1 MTINGKDLVVVI
13 ITALITAGV
22 MFYTIERD
30 ALIATSR
37 TSGRVEMMQV
47 FCPGVLQQ
55 ANQAFK
61 PKEAK

>member
-1 MTINGKDLVVVI
+1 MTINGKDIVI
-13 ITALITAGV
+13 VIVTALITAGV

-37 TSGRVEMMQV
+37 TSGRVEMMQAL
-47 FCPGVLQQ
+47 CPSVVQQ

-61 PKEAK
+61 PKEVK